1 MDNNFDLIVIGAGSG
16 GLAAAKRAASYGA
29 KVAIIEGSKIGG
41 TCVIRGCVPKKLMVY
56 AANSNNN
63 IKNSLGYGISFE
75 NLTFN
80 SEILL
85 KNVKDEVSR
94 LSEMH
99 SNSLSKFKVKIFNG
113 WGSFID
119 KNHVE
124 ISCPKTGRIINKI
137 RGERILIS
145 VGGKSKQLNISGTEF
160 LWSSN
165 ELFELNKFPESILI
179 VGGGY
184 IACEFACIFRNLGI
198 DVTQVIRS
206 NKLLNGF
213 DKDLSASLKDTI
225 TSSGIDLLFN
235 EELASVSK
243 KREALE
249 IKFKSGIKRIFN
261 SVLVAAGRTPNL
273 DILKLDP
280 IGFEMDGEYL
290 KVNEYNQT
298 NIKNI
303 FAIGDIIDR
312 PNLTPVA
319 IEQGRVFA
327 DNYYGGLS
335 RFVNYKFVPKAVF
348 TIPELA
354 SVGLT
359 EEEAIEKYS
368 EENIKIFKCKFVPM
382 SNTFKKNKNKSMLK
396 LIVNKTD
403 DKILGCHMFGEA
415 SSEIVQMAS
424 IALNAGVTKKEFDIT
439 MALHPTVSEE
449 FVTMY

>member
-16 GLAAAKRAASYGA
+16 GLAAAKRASSYGA
-29 KVAIIEGSKIGG
+29 TVAIVEGSKIGG

-56 AANSNNN
+56 AASSNNN
-63 IKNSLGYGISFE
+63 IKNSSGYGISFKD
-75 NLTFN
+75 LSFN
-80 SEILL
+80 SKRLL
-85 KNVKDEVSR
+85 RNVKDEVSR

-99 SNSLSKFKVKIFNG
+99 LNSLSKLNVKVFNG

-119 KNHVE
+119 QNNIE
-124 ISCPKTGRIINKI
+124 ISCPNTGKSINKI

-145 VGGKSKQLNISGTEF
+145 VGGKSKQLDIKGTEF

-165 ELFELNKFPESILI
+165 ELFELDSFPSSILI

-206 NKLLNGF
+206 DNLLNGF
-213 DKDLSASLKDTI
+213 DIDLSTSLKDTI
-225 TSSGIDLLFN
+225 ISSGIDLLFN
-235 EELASVSK
+235 EELTSVIK
-243 KREALE
+243 KRASLE
-249 IKFKSGIKRIFN
+249 INFKSGLKRIFK

-273 DILKLDP
+273 DGLKLDS
-280 IGFEMDGEYL
+280 ISLEMNGEYL

-298 NIKNI
+298 NKKNI
-303 FAIGDIIDR
+303 FAIGDIIDK

-335 RFVNYKFVPKAVF
+335 RFVNYKFIPKAVF

-368 EENIKIFKCKFVPM
+368 KENIRIFKCKFVPM
-382 SNTFKKNKNKSMLK
+382 SNTFKNKKNKSMLK

-415 SSEIVQMAS
+415 SSEIIQMAS
-424 IALNAGVTKKEFDIT
+424 VALNVGVTKKEFDMT

>member
-1 MDNNFDLIVIGAGSG
+1 MDNKFDLIVIGAGSG

-29 KVAIIEGSKIGG
+29 RVSIIEGSKIGG

-56 AANSNNN
+56 AANSNND
-63 IKNSLGYGISFE
+63 IKNSSGYGISFKD
-75 NLTFN
+75 LSFS

-85 KNVKDEVSR
+85 KNVKEEVSR

-99 SNSLSKFKVKIFNG
+99 LNSLSKLNVKVFNG

-119 KNHVE
+119 QNHIE
-124 ISCPKTGRIINKI
+124 ISCPNTGKSINKI
-137 RGERILIS
+137 SGERILIS
-145 VGGKSKQLNISGTEF
+145 VGGKPKRLNIQGGQF

-165 ELFELNKFPESILI
+165 DLFELNSFPDSILI

-198 DVTQVIRS
+198 EVTQVIRS
-206 NKLLNGF
+206 NNLLNGF
-213 DKDLSASLKDTI
+213 DADLSNSLKDTLI
-225 TSSGIDLLFN
+225 SSGIDLLFN
-235 EELASVSK
+235 EQLSSVSK
-243 KREALE
+243 KRDVLE
-249 IKFKSGIKRIFN
+249 INFKSGLKRVFN

-273 DILKLDP
+273 DNLKLTS
-280 IGFEMDGEYL
+280 IGLEMNGEYL
-290 KVNEYNQT
+290 KVNEFNQT
-298 NIKNI
+298 TKKNI
-303 FAIGDIIDR
+303 FAIGDIIDK

-335 RFVNYKFVPKAVF
+335 RLVNYKFVPKAVF

-354 SVGLT
+354 SVGMT
-359 EEEAIEKYS
+359 EKEAIEKFS
-368 EENIKIFKCKFVPM
+368 KENIKIFKCKFVPM
-382 SNTFKKNKNKSMLK
+382 SNTFKNNKNKSMLK
-396 LIVNKTD
+396 LVVKKID
-403 DKILGCHMFGEA
+403 DKILGCHMFGDA
-415 SSEIVQMAS
+415 SSEIIQMAS
-424 IALNAGVTKKEFDIT
+424 VALNAGVTKKEFDMT

>member
-99 SNSLSKFKVKIFNG
+99 SNSLSKFKVKILNG